1 MIFHKKDVKFSSFT
15 LRQVKQFSYIFHLV
29 EGEKIERDDEN
40 LITVIESDDS
50 SKDFDWNISDNC
62 QPFRLEKLV
71 NSFKDKRDILSALGE
86 AADCN

>member
-40 LITVIESDDS
+40 LITVIGSDDS
-50 SKDFDWNISDNC
+50 SKDFDWNISGSC
-62 QPFRLEKLV
+62 QPFRLE
-71 NSFKDKRDILSALGE
+71 NS
-86 AADCN
+86 